1 MIESIS
7 TLHCSACSLR
17 EPCHTRVHRSPWMR
31 QQIGAFRKA
40 CRNTRMM
47 LIVYVALVAMLLLLL
62 LRQVL

>member
-17 EPCHTRVHRSPWMR
+17 EPCHMRVHRSPWMR
-31 QQIGAFRKA
+31 QQIGSFRRA

-47 LIVYVALVAMLLLLL
+47 LGVYVVLVAMLLLLL
-62 LRQVL
+62 LRQLV